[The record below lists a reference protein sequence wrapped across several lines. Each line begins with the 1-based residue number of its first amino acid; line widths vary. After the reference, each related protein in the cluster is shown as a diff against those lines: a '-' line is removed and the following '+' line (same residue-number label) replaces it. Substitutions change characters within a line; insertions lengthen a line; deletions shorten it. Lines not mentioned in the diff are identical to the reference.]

1 MNVNG
6 LWVSEFLMLSS
17 KLKQA
22 FKVEGKKKNWN
33 YLYDSVAG
41 CYMFASYSDG
51 SFPFGIK
58 LIR

>member
-1 MNVNG
+1 
-6 LWVSEFLMLSS
+6 MLSS

-22 FKVEGKKKNWN
+22 FKVKGKKEELK

-51 SFPFGIK
+51 SFTFGIK